1 MKAQTLKETAYS
13 QKKPTMKSKFILLDL
28 DYTEFN
34 NRVYLELT
42 GRINGKKTVLLY
54 DKFLPYFYVEL
65 SDESDADRIKQ
76 IKEGDFYVVSTEWL
90 EKTIISEEKKLLRV
104 YLNTPRAVK
113 PIKSIIRKEIKSFV
127 QIYEANI
134 VFIKRFLVDN
144 SFSMFSQYD
153 IEYEKSEMESNYT
166 QPCFFL
172 KSIILSKEQQA
183 YSPKV
188 LSIDIETLSEGEEIN
203 PEKEPIIFVSLY
215 SQSLQKAFTYQ
226 KYENPENFVEFCQS
240 EKAMLE
246 RICECIKEQDADII
260 TGYFSD
266 GFDLPYI
273 SKRARIINA
282 SFQPG
287 YDNSGIR
294 VTGSSFKVA
303 KIKGITHLDIYRF
316 IRGIMNASIDSDSL
330 SLAAVSRV
338 LLGEEK
344 HEADFDSFFKAWK
357 NQESLNR
364 FAAYNLQDSRL
375 CYLLSEKI
383 VPSIIELGKLSSL
396 PAFQACRS
404 SFSMLVE
411 SHLLKREKEFSML
424 SPPLPEESEL
434 RKRQRTSFEG
444 AFVYQPSPGFYE
456 SLYVFDFRSLYP
468 TIIVSHNISPETVNR
483 SSKKK
488 IDSPVEGVWFSQ
500 DKEGFIPYVLK
511 DLIDARAEIKRKI
524 ASADDREKTIL
535 NARQYA
541 LKTVANAT
549 WGFFAYP
556 LTGWYSYDCA
566 RSITAF
572 GRHYITTII
581 DKLKKAGFSVIYSDT
596 DSIFV
601 CLDGKEEKSLMQEID
616 KINTELPGIMELNF
630 EGKFSTGIFVSTK
643 GTMTGAKKRYALMSQ
658 DGAIS
663 VKGFET
669 IRRNWSEIGK
679 EVQMKV
685 LEMILSKK
693 PNNEVESYIK
703 DVVVKIRAKKIE
715 NRKMIITT
723 QLKKPISEYE
733 SRAPH
738 VAAAERLREAGKRAA
753 PGTIIS
759 YIVCSEGKKIADK
772 VRLPEEC
779 EQGDYDT
786 DYYINN
792 QILPSIEKIADVV
805 GINAKELITK
815 ITQSSL
821 DKFF

>member
-1 MKAQTLKETAYS
+1 MRETASS

-28 DYTEFN
+28 EYTEFN
-34 NRVYLELT
+34 NRVYLELI

-65 SDESDADRIKQ
+65 SSEEDDAEAVKKL
-76 IKEGDFYVVSTEWL
+76 KEDDFYVVSAEWL
-90 EKTIISEEKKLLRV
+90 DKTVVAEEKKLLKV

-113 PIKSIIRKEIKSFV
+113 PIKSKIKKEIPGFV
-127 QIYEANI
+127 QSYEANI

-144 SFSMFSQYD
+144 SFSNFSQYD
-153 IEYEKSEMESNYT
+153 IEYEKTGLDSKYT
-166 QPCFFL
+166 LPCYLL
-172 KSIILSKEQQA
+172 KSIMLSKEQPA
-183 YSPKV
+183 YLPRI

-203 PEKEPIIFVSLY
+203 PEKEPIIFISLY
-215 SQSLQKAFTYQ
+215 SQGFRKAFTYQ
-226 KYENPENFVEFCQS
+226 KYENPEDFVEFCQS

-246 RICECIKEQDADII
+246 KVSECIKEHDPDII

-273 SKRARIINA
+273 SKRARLIGA
-282 SFQPG
+282 SFQLG

-303 KIKGITHLDIYRF
+303 KIKGIIHLDIYRF
-316 IRGIMNASIDSDSL
+316 IRGIMSASIDSDSL
-330 SLAAVSRV
+330 SLADVSREI
-338 LLGEEK
+338 LGEEK
-344 HEADFDSFFKAWK
+344 HEADFGSFFKAWK
-357 NQESLNR
+357 NKENLNK
-364 FAAYNLQDSRL
+364 FAGYNLQDSRL
-375 CYLLSEKI
+375 CYMLSEKI
-383 VPSIIELGKLSSL
+383 VPSILELSKLSSL

-411 SHLLKREKEFSML
+411 SHLLKREKEFNML
-424 SPPLPEESEL
+424 SPPLPDETEL
-434 RKRQRTSFEG
+434 RRRQGTSFEG

-456 SLYVFDFRSLYP
+456 NIFVFDFRSLYP

-483 SSKKK
+483 PSKKK
-488 IDSPVEGVWFSQ
+488 VDSPIEGVWFSQ

-511 DLIDARAEIKRKI
+511 DLIDSRAWIKRKL
-524 ASADDREKTIL
+524 ASATKKEQAIL

-549 WGFFAYP
+549 WGFFAFP

-601 CLDGKEEKSLMQEID
+601 CLDGKEEKLLMQEVD
-616 KINTELPGIMELNF
+616 NINTELPGIMELNF

-643 GTMTGAKKRYALMSQ
+643 GTSTGAKKRYALMSP
-658 DGAIS
+658 DGKIS

-679 EVQMKV
+679 EAQIKV

-703 DVVVKIRAKKIE
+703 DIVVSLRAKEIE
-715 NRKMIITT
+715 NEKMIITT

-738 VAAAERLREAGKRAA
+738 VAAAERLRDAGKRAS
-753 PGTIIS
+753 PGTVIS

-779 EQGDYDT
+779 EQGDYDS

-792 QILPSIEKIADVV
+792 QVLPSIEKIAEVA
-805 GINAKELITK
+805 GIDAKELVK
-815 ITQSSL
+815 NITQSSL